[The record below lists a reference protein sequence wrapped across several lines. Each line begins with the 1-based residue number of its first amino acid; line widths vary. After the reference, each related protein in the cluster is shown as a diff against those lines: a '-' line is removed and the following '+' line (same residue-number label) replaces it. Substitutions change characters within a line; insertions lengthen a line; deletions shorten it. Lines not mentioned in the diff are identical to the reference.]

1 MKIKFCILMLLIFA
15 TSCHTIFA
23 QADVSWFYPW
33 ETNLN
38 KLVSDKSDFIPINQN
53 GKNYRIIRID
63 RFSGATVKSVQSL
76 NNSIDV
82 SISELPIFKN
92 YLGNNII
99 DVVLPIK
106 TNHQLDNT
114 ISTTSRY
121 FLIQLRGVSPGRS
134 DFGIILTTDKASYTI
149 KHKAVIGKNKYTRST
164 NLNTW
169 PYFDYNFMLQGTKS
183 SMIDNLKS
191 LGANVLVI
199 PPYVLPHITDKS
211 RPSNLIDYLSG
222 AKNKF
227 NYYIIYFGGFQAKS
241 NNFCSTT
248 WYTSYPA
255 WIKNLTS
262 EMNALGIRQDQIL
275 LYPIDEPKGENIGK
289 LDQIISFSKKNG
301 ITNSFFSTAEN
312 NMALDKMTAIK
323 YGQLHTGQG
332 NLENAKVR
340 SRASSNNNTWIYETR
355 FGKSREQSPVNYLR
369 LGWKASLLGATGIGM
384 WNFCDVRD
392 AYSSGQQKQI
402 LQGTPSWNIIPQ
414 NPGYDNSIVYRKG
427 SKLYSSIRGLAL
439 SSALEEVFWLKLYR
453 NKNGASATN
462 NLLNNLISGNSDYSD
477 LETIKCKLIN

>member
-1 MKIKFCILMLLIFA
+1 MKIKFYVLTLLIIA
-15 TSCHTIFA
+15 ESCCTLFA
-23 QADVSWFYPW
+23 QPNVSWFYPW

-38 KLVSDKSDFIPINQN
+38 KLVTDKSDFIPINRG
-53 GKNYRIIRID
+53 GKNYRIVKID
-63 RFSGATVKSVQSL
+63 NFNGSKIKSVQF
-76 NNSIDV
+76 NNNGLGLTL
-82 SISELPIFKN
+82 SELPVLKN
-92 YLGNNII
+92 YHGNNIV
-99 DVVLPIK
+99 DVVLPIIA
-106 TNHQLDNT
+106 NHKLENT

-121 FLIQLRGVSPGRS
+121 FLVLLKGYNSGKK
-134 DFGIILTTDKASYTI
+134 DFSIILTTDKASYTI
-149 KHKAVIGKNKYTRST
+149 KNTAIVGKSAYTRNIS
-164 NLNTW
+164 LNTW
-169 PYFDYNFMLQGTKS
+169 PYFDYNFMLKGTKS
-183 SMIDNLKS
+183 SMIDNLQS

-211 RPSNLIDYLSG
+211 RPNNLIDYLSG

-248 WYTSYPA
+248 WYVSYPA

-355 FGKSREQSPVNYLR
+355 FGRSREQSPVNYLR

-392 AYSSGQQKQI
+392 AYSSAQQNRI
-402 LQGTPSWNIIPQ
+402 LQGTPSWWIIPQ
-414 NPGYDNSIVYRKG
+414 NPGYDSSIVYRKG
-427 SKLYSSIRGLAL
+427 SSLFSSLRGLAL

-453 NKNGASATN
+453 SKNGASATN
-462 NLLNNLISGNSDYSD
+462 RLLNNLISGSLDYSD
-477 LETIKCKLIN
+477 LEAIKCKLIN

>member
-1 MKIKFCILMLLIFA
+1 MKIKFCILTLLIFA
-15 TSCHTIFA
+15 ASCHTIFA

-63 RFSGATVKSVQSL
+63 RFSGSTIKSVQSQ
-76 NNSIDV
+76 NNSIAV

-121 FLIQLRGVSPGRS
+121 FLIQLRGVSPGRR
-134 DFGIILTTDKASYTI
+134 DFSIILTTDKASYTI
-149 KHKAVIGKNKYTRST
+149 KHTAVIGKDKYTRST

-169 PYFDYNFMLQGTKS
+169 PYFDYNFMLKGTKS
-183 SMIDNLKS
+183 SMIDNLQS
-191 LGANVLVI
+191 LSADVLVI

-211 RPSNLIDYLSG
+211 RPNNLIDYLSG

-262 EMNALGIRQDQIL
+262 EMNALGISQDQIL

-301 ITNSFFSTAEN
+301 ISNSFFSTAEN

-340 SRASSNNNTWIYETR
+340 SRASSNNYTWIYETR
-355 FGKSREQSPVNYLR
+355 FGRSREQSPVNYLR
-369 LGWKASLLGATGIGM
+369 LGWKASLLRASGIGI

-392 AYSSGQQKQI
+392 AYSLEQQKQI
-402 LQGTPSWNIIPQ
+402 LQGIPS
-414 NPGYDNSIVYRKG
+414 
-427 SKLYSSIRGLAL
+427 
-439 SSALEEVFWLKLYR
+439 
-453 NKNGASATN
+453 
-462 NLLNNLISGNSDYSD
+462 
-477 LETIKCKLIN
+477 